1 MNFFEVSVDSATGE
15 MQGTPRPYYS
25 DPRIVQTIGAS
36 HVPVANG
43 GMMYVQ
49 GPAQTTATYLRVVP
63 HWVEKMKRAVDSA
76 DAIAK

>member
-1 MNFFEVSVDSATGE
+1 
-15 MQGTPRPYYS
+15 
-25 DPRIVQTIGAS
+25 
-36 HVPVANG
+36 
-43 GMMYVQ
+43 MYVQ